1 MATPQILKR
10 IVSSQATQWTLSAVG
25 ACYVLLIKWTG
36 INDRPPPPRGGPFII
51 AMWHGRLALLHHLRH
66 SETPLIALIS
76 THRDGQLISKCAWW
90 FNMGTVAGSSSKGG
104 MRAVR
109 ELMRLAKAG
118 HSLFITPD
126 GPRGPRMQV
135 NEGII
140 DIARLTGLPIVP
152 ASISCSRGPFLKSW
166 DRFLVPVPFA
176 RTAIRWGEPIHV
188 GREDDPAAASA
199 RLAAALTAVQAEADR
214 AVDRTDGA

>member
-1 MATPQILKR
+1 MATPQLLKR
-10 IVSSQATQWTLSAVG
+10 IVSSQPVQWMISAVG
-25 ACYVLLIKWTG
+25 AAYVLVIKWTG
-36 INDRPPPPRGGPFII
+36 INDRPPPPAGGPFIV

-66 SETPLIALIS
+66 GRKPLIALIS

-90 FNMGTVAGSSSKGG
+90 FDMGTVSGSSSRGG

-109 ELMRLAKAG
+109 ELMRLAAAG

-126 GPRGPRMQV
+126 GPRGPRMHV

-140 DIARLTGLPIVP
+140 DIARLTGLPILP
-152 ASISCSRGPFLKSW
+152 ASISCSRGPFLRSG
-166 DRFLVPVPFA
+166 DRVLVPAPFA
-176 RTAIRWGEPIHV
+176 RTAIRWGEDIHV
-188 GREDDPAAASA
+188 ARDADPAEASA
-199 RLAAALTAVQAEADR
+199 RLAAALTAVQEAADR

>member
-1 MATPQILKR
+1 MATPRLLKR
-10 IVSSQATQWTLSAVG
+10 IVSSQAMQWTLSAVG
-25 ACYVLLIKWTG
+25 AFYVLLIKWTG
-36 INDRPPPPRGGPFII
+36 FNDRPPTPAGGPFII

-66 SETPLIALIS
+66 GDKALIALIS

-90 FNMGTVAGSSSKGG
+90 FDMWTVAGSSSRGG

-126 GPRGPRMQV
+126 GPRGPRMEV

-140 DIARLTGLPIVP
+140 DIARLTGLPILP

-166 DRFLVPVPFA
+166 DRFLVPVPFS
-176 RTAIRWGEPIHV
+176 RTAIRWGEPIRI
-188 GREDDPAAASA
+188 GSDDDAATVSA
-199 RLAAALTAVQAEADR
+199 RLKAALTAVQTEADR

>member
-1 MATPQILKR
+1 MATPQLLKR
-10 IVSSQATQWTLSAVG
+10 IVSSQPVQWMISAVG
-25 ACYVLLIKWTG
+25 AGYVLVIKWTG
-36 INDRPPPPRGGPFII
+36 PTDRPPPPAGGPFII

-66 SETPLIALIS
+66 GGKPLVALIS

-90 FNMGTVAGSSSKGG
+90 FDMGTVAGSSSRGG

-109 ELMRLAKAG
+109 ELIRLAKAG

-140 DIARLTGLPIVP
+140 DIARLTGLPILP
-152 ASISCSRGPFLKSW
+152 ASISVSRGRFLNSW
-166 DRFLVPVPFA
+166 DRFLVPVPFS
-176 RTAIRWGEPIHV
+176 RTAIRWGEVIHV
-188 GREDDPAAASA
+188 DRDVDTAEASA
-199 RLAAALTAVQAEADR
+199 RLAAALTAAQQAADR

>member
-1 MATPQILKR
+1 MATPQLLKR
-10 IVSSQATQWTLSAVG
+10 IVSSQAMQWTLSAVG
-25 ACYVLLIKWTG
+25 AFYVLLIKWTG
-36 INDRPPPPRGGPFII
+36 INDRPPPPAGGPFIV

-66 SETPLIALIS
+66 GRTPLIALIS

-90 FNMGTVAGSSSKGG
+90 FDMGTVSGSSSRGG

-109 ELMRLAKAG
+109 ELIRLARAG

-140 DIARLTGLPIVP
+140 DIARLTGLPILP
-152 ASISCSRGPFLKSW
+152 ASISCSRGPFLKTW

-176 RTAIRWGEPIHV
+176 RTAIRWGEPIRI
-188 GREDDPAAASA
+188 GREDDTLAASA

>member
-1 MATPQILKR
+1 MATPQLLKR
-10 IVSSQATQWTLSAVG
+10 IVSSQPVQWMISAVG
-25 ACYVLLIKWTG
+25 AFYVLLVKWTG
-36 INDRPPPPRGGPFII
+36 INDRPPPPSGGPFIV

-66 SETPLIALIS
+66 GRKPLVALIS
-76 THRDGQLISKCAWW
+76 SHRDGQLISKCAWW
-90 FNMGTVAGSSSKGG
+90 FDMGTVTGSTNRGG

-109 ELMRLAKAG
+109 ELIRLAKAG

-140 DIARLTGLPIVP
+140 DVARLTGLPILP
-152 ASISCSRGPFLKSW
+152 ASISCSRGRFLKSW

-176 RTAIRWGEPIHV
+176 RTAIRWGEPIHI
-188 GREDDPAAASA
+188 GREEDATAARD
-199 RLAAALTAVQAEADR
+199 RLAAALTAAQAAADR

>member
-10 IVSSQATQWTLSAVG
+10 IVSSQPVQWMISAVG
-25 ACYVLLIKWTG
+25 AAYVLVIKWTG
-36 INDRPPPPRGGPFII
+36 RTDRPPPPPGGPFIV

-66 SETPLIALIS
+66 GGKPLVALIS
-76 THRDGQLISKCAWW
+76 SHRDGQLISKCAWW
-90 FNMGTVAGSSSKGG
+90 FDMATVTGSTSRGG

-109 ELMRLAKAG
+109 ELIRLGKAG

-140 DIARLTGLPIVP
+140 DIARLTGLPILP
-152 ASISCSRGPFLKSW
+152 ASISVSRGRFLRSW
-166 DRFLVPVPFA
+166 DRFLVPMPFA
-176 RTAIRWGEPIHV
+176 RTAIRWGEVIHV
-188 GREDDPAAASA
+188 ARHADAAEVSA
-199 RLAAALTAVQAEADR
+199 RLAAALTAAQEAADR